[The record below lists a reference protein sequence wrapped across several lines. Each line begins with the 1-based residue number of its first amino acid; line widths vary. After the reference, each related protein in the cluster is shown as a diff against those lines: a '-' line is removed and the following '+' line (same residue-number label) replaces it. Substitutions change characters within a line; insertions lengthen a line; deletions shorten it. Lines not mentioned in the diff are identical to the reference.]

1 MLLPNQRK
9 TIDECVARGE
19 ALTGDMSS
27 ALHAALMDVE
37 SRCHRLSV
45 TLQVER
51 ADLNKLQWERD
62 QAKLQLQAAEQLKEQ
77 IEKEIDLR
85 VGKRTADLKSQLA
98 DAKHDALRWQGLHD
112 VKVEE
117 IHDVRLL
124 WSESTSKSSSLI
136 FELRQLLEQQMKP
149 SFLKRLW
156 WQRAVRRVLKEA
168 DRL

>member
-9 TIDECVARGE
+9 TIDESVARGE

-37 SRCHRLSV
+37 SRCLRLSV

-62 QAKLQLQAAEQLKEQ
+62 QAKLQLDEALQLRQQ
-77 IEKEIDLR
+77 IEKEIDER
-85 VGKRTADLKSQLA
+85 VEKRTAELKAKLS
-98 DAKHDALRWQGLHD
+98 DAKFDALRWKGLNDARVSELHD
-112 VKVEE
+112 V
-117 IHDVRLL
+117 RNL
-124 WSESTSKSSSLI
+124 WSESTSKSSAVI

-156 WQRAVRRVLKEA
+156 WQRAAKRVLKEA